1 MVGRIAAFIGVV
13 GLTIPLFGG
22 VASALPNHAL
32 SANPQHLD
40 FGRVRPVQGTVNE
53 TVTISNNSAE
63 VLGSG
68 RYVILGD
75 VNLPAG
81 FSVNNR
87 GLSTCVASGGGTL
100 SGTTVALGRNRSCTF
115 TVNFD
120 PTQLRSGTYTARLKV
135 TIGRNTIRVHAAAQ
149 LRRIIS

>member
-1 MVGRIAAFIGVV
+1 MVRRIAVFIGVV
-13 GLTIPLFGG
+13 GLTITLFGG
-22 VASALPNHAL
+22 VVSALPNHAL
-32 SANPQHLD
+32 SANPRHLD
-40 FGRVRPVQGTVNE
+40 FGRVRPAQGIVSE
-53 TVTISNNSAE
+53 TVTITNNSAE

-87 GLSTCVASGGGTL
+87 GLSTCVASGGTL

-115 TVNFD
+115 TVQFD
-120 PTQLRSGTYTARLKV
+120 PTQLRSRTYTARLKV

>member
-1 MVGRIAAFIGVV
+1 MVKRTAAFIGVV

-81 FSVNNR
+81 FGVNT
-87 GLSTCVASGGGTL
+87 GMSTCVAAGGSL

-115 TVNFD
+115 TVRFA
-120 PTQLRSGTYTARLKV
+120 PEQLRSGTYMARLKV
-135 TIGRNTIRVHAAAQ
+135 TIGRNTIRVHANAQ
-149 LRRIIS
+149 LRR